1 MRARADGEGGQKR
14 AQTCSVSWHRASALS
29 PLPPTPP
36 FAPRHLLA
44 VGDTLLLGPGADSH
58 RVEEIALLN
67 TVLVRWDG
75 ARIWSP
81 NTQLS
86 TAQLVNLSRSANKG
100 ESLKVGRR
108 AGRACGRDG

>member
-1 MRARADGEGGQKR
+1 M
-14 AQTCSVSWHRASALS
+14 
-29 PLPPTPP
+29 P
-36 FAPRHLLA
+36 A

-100 ESLKVGRR
+100 ESFKVGGR
-108 AGRACGRDG
+108 AGWACWPERWVGGDLLAVHGQEASAV